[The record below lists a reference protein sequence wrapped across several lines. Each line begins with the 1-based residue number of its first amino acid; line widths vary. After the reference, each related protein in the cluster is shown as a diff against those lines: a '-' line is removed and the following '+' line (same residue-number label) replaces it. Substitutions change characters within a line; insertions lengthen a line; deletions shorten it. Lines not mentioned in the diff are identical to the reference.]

1 MQDFGI
7 DKSWIDAG
15 LDIDLIRNIMS
26 NTLMGWHFRVC
37 LKILLLL

>member
-15 LDIDLIRNIMS
+15 LDIDLRQRDITFSRECFECN
-26 NTLMGWHFRVC
+26 
-37 LKILLLL
+37 